1 MTLKSNTNTPPRII
15 EAIGIVEPILIC
27 YWSEESALNVKG
39 AKAMEL
45 YYIAECLIGSS
56 NSSKVKDFIIKSV
69 KNN

>member
-1 MTLKSNTNTPPRII
+1 MTIKSNINTPKQVVEVINTI
-15 EAIGIVEPILIC
+15 EPILIC

-56 NSSKVKDFIIKSV
+56 NSTKVKGFITKCV
-69 KNN
+69 KEN